1 MAARIIALEEHF
13 WTPELIALRRT
24 VDQVNPKSVERLGDL
39 GALRLREGQ
48 LEDAKFQIDMKSLAC
63 DDIKDAETNQMLV
76 RHLSS
81 DDFFDVAKY
90 PIANFR

>member
-1 MAARIIALEEHF
+1 
-13 WTPELIALRRT
+13 
-24 VDQVNPKSVERLGDL
+24 
-39 GALRLREGQ
+39 
-48 LEDAKFQIDMKSLAC
+48 MKSLAC

-90 PIANFR
+90 PIAKFQMTSGEALAPGLCSE